1 MNVSHEKVLQKMEQE
16 MAAARNAAPGS
27 IERHIYAIK
36 SMCDLL
42 IGTAMDMP
50 APASAPKPAASPAMV
65 PSMTPQP
72 VQVVGQKERIATEDG
87 SNGDSIFDF

>member
-16 MAAARNAAPGS
+16 IAAARNAGPGGM
-27 IERHIYAIK
+27 ERHIYVIK

-42 IGTAMDMP
+42 IGAGVDMP
-50 APASAPKPAASPAMV
+50 APVQAATPAVMMPPAQ
-65 PSMTPQP
+65 PP
-72 VQVVGQKERIATEDG
+72 VQVAGQKERIATEDG

>member
-16 MAAARNAAPGS
+16 IAAARNAGPGEM
-27 IERHIYAIK
+27 ERHIYAIK

-42 IGTAMDMP
+42 IGARMDMP
-50 APASAPKPAASPAMV
+50 APKQASVAPAVMP
-65 PSMTPQP
+65 P
-72 VQVVGQKERIATEDG
+72 VQDPGQIVGQKERIATEDG

>member
-16 MAAARNAAPGS
+16 IAAARNAGPEEM
-27 IERHIYAIK
+27 ERHIYAIK

-42 IGTAMDMP
+42 IGAGMDMP
-50 APASAPKPAASPAMV
+50 APKQASVTPAIMP
-65 PSMTPQP
+65 PP
-72 VQVVGQKERIATEDG
+72 VQEPVQIVGQKERIATEDG